1 MTRALFSEPG
11 DFVAAAADM
20 AECEELN
27 PLGIPE
33 IAFVGKSNVGKSSL
47 LNALMRT
54 SIVNTSKHPGRT
66 KGLNFFGVG
75 PSVVGNNNNNNSG
88 LSDFSGVAG
97 GGEGRIDPSTR
108 ALRLVDLPGY
118 GYARVSKD
126 TVKDLH
132 RRVYDY
138 LFTRDRSILM
148 HVFILV
154 DVRRGQPSDSDLELM
169 RAMDR
174 EGVRYRV
181 VLTKMDTVTS
191 DDALKQAVV
200 NTMHL
205 TLKNL
210 ACDPYVSV
218 VSAKFGVGVEELRR
232 CIGQLVAE
240 REIVADTMMRNMAA
254 QQAAAEQDG
263 DGHW

>member
-54 SIVNTSKHPGRT
+54 SIVNTSKQPGRT

-75 PSVVGNNNNNNSG
+75 PSIDNSA
-88 LSDFSGVAG
+88 SDPGADG
-97 GGEGRIDPSTR
+97 GRRIDPSTR

-126 TVKDLH
+126 TVQDLH

-210 ACDPYVSV
+210 ACDPFVSV
-218 VSAKFGVGVEELRR
+218 VSSKFGVGVEELRR

-240 REIVADTMMRNMAA
+240 REIVADTMMQNMAA
-254 QQAAAEQDG
+254 QQNAVQNG
-263 DGHW
+263 DGHWH